1 MEKSKIEKIDNFL
14 KKDEKIKRK
23 VINSQET
30 EVCNMDTGD
39 CYTIKNKD
47 GIVERM
53 NKKFITNDGRQLL
66 QD

>member
-1 MEKSKIEKIDNFL
+1 MEKNKIEKLDSFL
-14 KKDEKIKRK
+14 KKDEKRK
-23 VINSQET
+23 PITHNET
-30 EVCNMDTGD
+30 EVCNMNTGE